1 MSWIGRGLLVSLV
14 FAILG
19 AAAPAA
25 AHTELS
31 EASPAPGAVLPAPPA
46 EVVLV
51 FTEAVTPAVDA
62 VVVSGPDGA
71 RLDRGSPAVDPV
83 NVLTTPLAAGGP
95 GAVTVQYRVVA
106 ADGHVIVE
114 GSYRFEVTGAPP
126 TSGPAAAVAAT
137 IAAGPVAAPAVDP
150 PSDDGNDTVGLV
162 LLALAVLVGLVGG
175 TAAWVVGRR
184 GS

>member
-1 MSWIGRGLLVSLV
+1 MRLIGRRLLLALFVV
-14 FAILG
+14 LG
-19 AAAPAA
+19 AAPPAA

-31 EASPAPGAVLPAPPA
+31 EASPAPGAVLPALPA

-71 RLDRGSPAVDPV
+71 RLDRGGSAVDPA
-83 NVLTTPLAAGGP
+83 NVLTTPLAAGASGP
-95 GAVTVQYRVVA
+95 VTVQYRVVA
-106 ADGHVIVE
+106 TDGHVIE
-114 GSYRFEVTGAPP
+114 GSYQFEVTETPP
-126 TSGPAAAVAAT
+126 TSASLTATPSTDAAA
-137 IAAGPVAAPAVDP
+137 VAAPAVDP
-150 PSDDGNDTVGLV
+150 PPDDDDDTVGLA

>member
-1 MSWIGRGLLVSLV
+1 MSWIGRGSLLSLV
-14 FAILG
+14 VAFLG
-19 AAAPAA
+19 AASPAA

-71 RLDRGSPAVDPV
+71 RLDRGGPAVDPA
-83 NVLTTPLAAGGP
+83 NVLTTPLAAGGS

-106 ADGHVIVE
+106 ADGHVIE
-114 GSYRFEVTGAPP
+114 GSYQFEVTEASP
-126 TSGPAAAVAAT
+126 
-137 IAAGPVAAPAVDP
+137 
-150 PSDDGNDTVGLV
+150 
-162 LLALAVLVGLVGG
+162 
-175 TAAWVVGRR
+175 
-184 GS
+184 